1 MSSLPPSLFQH
12 TLWEEDK
19 NPVWLGSSLTLHRNL
34 ARYKFPPKLA
44 EGEMKN
50 LSGTLAENIQK
61 NAALKSPVYFSAE
74 KLSSLDKEFI
84 FEHFLCLESFPSGG
98 TGSQGFLI
106 DDTGRFLALI
116 NLKNHLQLQLI
127 DTSGDIQTAWAQL
140 VKIEMEIGKT
150 LDYAFSPKFGYLTSD
165 PTLCGT
171 ALQALLYLHIPA
183 LHHTGQLHEVLG
195 KQKDEE
201 IITMGLEGALDDLI
215 GDFLILKNRY
225 TLGVTEEGMLHALQT
240 TAMKLMAAEKSL
252 RIHLKET
259 ESAEIKDFVSRA
271 YGLLVHSYQLQTKEA
286 LDALSAIKLGLDLG
300 WISGISNQ
308 TINTLFFKC
317 RRAHLAQLLNEK
329 NLDAHDLP
337 HKRAEFIH
345 KSLQGL
351 LLRE

>member
-1 MSSLPPSLFQH
+1 MSSLPPSLSQH

-50 LSGTLAENIQK
+50 LSATLAENLQK
-61 NAALKSPVYFSAE
+61 NVGLKSPVYFPGE
-74 KLSSLDKEFI
+74 KLSPLDKEFI
-84 FEHFLCLESFPSGG
+84 FEHFLCLESFSGSPG
-98 TGSQGFLI
+98 ILI
-106 DDTGRFLALI
+106 DDTGRFLALL
-116 NLKNHLQLQLI
+116 NFKNHLQLQLV
-127 DTSGDIQTAWAQL
+127 DTSGDIQTTWSQL
-140 VKIEMEIGKT
+140 VKIEMEIGKN
-150 LDYAFSPKFGYLTSD
+150 LEYAFSPKFGYLTSD

-171 ALQALLYLHIPA
+171 ALQALLYLHVPA

-195 KQKDEE
+195 KQRDEE
-201 IITMGLEGALDDLI
+201 IVTMGLEGALDDLV

-225 TLGVTEEGMLHALQT
+225 TLGVTEEGMLHALQM
-240 TAMKLMAAEKSL
+240 TAMKLMAAEKAL

-259 ESAEIKDFVSRA
+259 GNAEIKDLVSRA

-286 LDALSAIKLGLDLG
+286 LNALSAIKLGLDLG
-300 WISGISNQ
+300 WITGISNQ
-308 TINTLFFKC
+308 AINTLFFKC

-329 NLDAHDLP
+329 TLDTHDLS

-345 KSLQGL
+345 KSLQGMVL
-351 LLRE
+351 QE